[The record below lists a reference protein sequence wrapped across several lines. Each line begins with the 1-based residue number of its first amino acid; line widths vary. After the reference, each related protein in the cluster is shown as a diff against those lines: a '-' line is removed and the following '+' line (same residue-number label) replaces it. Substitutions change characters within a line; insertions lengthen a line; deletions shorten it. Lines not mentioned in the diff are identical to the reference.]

1 MVVMHLVMNNLNN
14 LNCICVKVAIDL
26 ITMTMIE
33 NNTDEETF
41 KKKDKEASGKI
52 KEQEMNSTQRD

>member
-1 MVVMHLVMNNLNN
+1 MNNLNN